1 MADVPNVV
9 PIRPRMAIASAGDG
23 QPPLADR
30 LAALLS
36 ELVDTPLVT
45 LPGDGGSQNP
55 HTAAWRPLE
64 LRLSHFK
71 PDLAERAAALLEEAG
86 W

>member
-1 MADVPNVV
+1 MADNVV
-9 PIRPRMAIASAGDG
+9 SMPVRPRLAIANAGDG

-36 ELVDTPLVT
+36 EIIDEPLVT
-45 LPGDGGSQNP
+45 LPGHVADGPQ
-55 HTAAWRPLE
+55 PLS
-64 LRLSHFK
+64 LRLGHFT
-71 PDLAERAAALLEEAG
+71 PDLSERAAALLEEAG